1 MSKVFKRPMFRKGG
15 NVGTGIMTG
24 IVDRGNYQDGTDP
37 MIGETD
43 QFPKIETSMDLPDT
57 SGNINMTLPSLGEN
71 LNYTSSKYDGPKVD
85 IGTPT
90 SVEDYISQI
99 KAGAG
104 EYGGMDPLT
113 SYLLTAGPQISKA
126 TNFGEIIQNLEKP
139 NAALI
144 AQQGKKAAYDRDLR
158 LAATKMGIAD
168 KNKFE
173 DRRFALAKDA
183 SNRDYQRFLTQDERK
198 YLQEVEKDKRIYNLD
213 IIKNTKEFELSV
225 LKDSRAYE
233 NLKEV
238 DKREY
243 NLKIADRARAYQAL
257 DEESKRK
264 YEEKLIKEDRAFE
277 LQKIIRNEEFVK
289 ERYKKEQDE
298 KDLVSNNYYM
308 KDYDSTVQSK
318 NRATYENQNIEQTI
332 RQLFPVE
339 NVGGLI
345 GGKVHGTIEDIIKR
359 KKANTIGN
367 VYYDVTDGTVKQITR
382 EDGVWGHKV
391 IDINNY
397 VKEVPASNE
406 KVLLNKKEKAE
417 KEKKRL
423 EESYGFHLP
432 TVVNE
437 TIDDVNEKIDEI
449 QEKSKIQEDIS
460 P

>member
-1 MSKVFKRPMFRKGG
+1 MSRIFKRPMFRKGG

-43 QFPKIETSMDLPDT
+43 QFPKIETSMNLPDT
-57 SGNINMTLPSLGEN
+57 SGNIDMTLPSLGEN

-113 SYLLTAGPQISKA
+113 SYLLTAGPQIAKA
-126 TNFGEIIQNLEKP
+126 TSFGDAISRLEKP

-173 DRRFALAKDA
+173 DRRFELAKDA
-183 SNRDYQRFLTQDERK
+183 SNKDYQQFLTQDERK
-198 YLQEVEKDKRIYNLD
+198 YLQEVEKDKRIYNTD
-213 IIKNTKEFELSV
+213 IIKNTREFELSV
-225 LKDSRAYE
+225 LKDNRAYE
-233 NLKEV
+233 NLKEE

-257 DEESKRK
+257 DEASKRK

-289 ERYKKEQDE
+289 ERYDKEQE
-298 KDLVSNNYYM
+298 QKDLFGNNHFMDEYGS
-308 KDYDSTVQSK
+308 KVQSK
-318 NRATYENQNIEQTI
+318 NRATFENQNIEQTL
-332 RQLFPVE
+332 RELFPVDQIP
-339 NVGGLI
+339 NPPLVDGGQ
-345 GGKVHGTIEDIIKR
+345 KHGTLEDIIKN
-359 KKANTIGN
+359 KKEKTIGN
-367 VYYDVTDGTVKQITR
+367 VYYDVRDGKVKQITR
-382 EDGVWGHKV
+382 RDGVWGHEV

-397 VKEVPASNE
+397 VKPEKNLNE
-406 KVLLNKKEKAE
+406 DKDKET
-417 KEKKRL
+417 
-423 EESYGFHLP
+423 STFNP
-432 TVVNE
+432 
-437 TIDDVNEKIDEI
+437 DEI
-449 QEKSKIQEDIS
+449 FGGSGSTPMDKKIIDTVKKNKEDIEKGTS
-460 P
+460 QITGPFR